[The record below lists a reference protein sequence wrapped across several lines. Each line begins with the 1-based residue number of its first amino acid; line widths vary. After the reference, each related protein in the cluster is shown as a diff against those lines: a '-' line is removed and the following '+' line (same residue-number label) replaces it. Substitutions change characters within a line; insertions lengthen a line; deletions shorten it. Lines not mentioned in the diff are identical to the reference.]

1 MMKRGWPLLVTLLV
15 ACGGSAQVTPVPA
28 ADAALQSFLRAAAD
42 SNLSSMANYWGTAR
56 GAAAATGIPADY
68 QKRMVIIQTYLGG
81 AKFRVLSNDPKP
93 GDVNQRVLQV
103 ELTRPNCVNVIPF
116 TMVRTSSDH
125 WLVNEFDLEK
135 IGPPGKPCG
144 TADGAPR

>member
-1 MMKRGWPLLVTLLV
+1 MKRGLPLLIILVT
-15 ACGGSAQVTPVPA
+15 ACGGRAQVTPIPA

-42 SNLSSMANYWGTAR
+42 SNLAGMAEHWGTSR
-56 GAAAATGIPADY
+56 GAAATTGIPADY

-81 AKFRVLSNDPKP
+81 VRFRVLSNDPKQ
-93 GDVNQRVLQV
+93 GEVNQRVLQV

-116 TMVRTSSDH
+116 TMVRTGQDI

-135 IGPPGKPCG
+135 IGPPGRPCG
-144 TADGAPR
+144 TPESAPR